1 LIRYLTHIEID
12 KSKWNQCID
21 KATNKLIYA
30 YSTYLDAMAD
40 QWDAI
45 VMGDYEIVMPLTWR
59 KKFGIKYLY
68 QPAFVQQLGLFSNRD
83 IDNAIVEAFLELAYC
98 KFQFAEINLNFQQSE
113 FNFNKK
119 LITSKKNNFIS
130 VVSPSKAVSLFESD
144 SYLRKRLNKASRN
157 DLMYLTEESINS
169 SLLLYQN
176 LYRKKIKSLTDF
188 DFKKFTELCKKFQIE
203 NKIIIRKVVSKHNNE
218 VLALALLLND
228 KHRLYNII
236 SCVTHTGKK
245 LLANYFLYNEIL
257 KENLIGELIFDFE
270 GSDLPGVADFYKK
283 MSTQNQQYISV
294 KWNRLPKIIR
304 LIKK

>member
-30 YSTYLDAMAD
+30 YSTYLDVMAD

-68 QPAFVQQLGLFSNRD
+68 QPAFVQQLGLFSNRA
-83 IDNAIVEAFLELAYC
+83 IDNEIVEAFLELAYS
-98 KFQFAEINLNFQQSE
+98 KFQFAEINLNYQQSE
-113 FNFNKK
+113 LNFNKK
-119 LITSKKNNFIS
+119 FITCKKNNFIS

-157 DLMYLTEESINS
+157 DLMYLTEESINTP
-169 SLLLYQN
+169 LKLYKNLYQ
-176 LYRKKIKSLTDF
+176 KKINHLTENDF
-188 DFKKFTELCKKFQIE
+188 NNFNELCKKFQIE
-203 NKIIIRKVVSKHNNE
+203 NKIIIQKVVSKHNNE
-218 VLALALLLND
+218 VLALALLLKD

-257 KENLIGELIFDFE
+257 KENLIEELIFDFE

-283 MSTQNQQYISV
+283 MSSQNQQYISV